1 MQGQF
6 NALTAQG
13 RTDPNQ
19 NTGISIQNCNIMATP
34 DLVSSNGTTS
44 SYLGRPWKK
53 YSRTV
58 YLQSSI
64 DSFIDPAGWIA
75 WSGDFALS
83 TLYYVEYNNTGAGSV
98 TTLQMLP
105 ISPSPTLCRGMTG
118 YLPSSLPYCRNSRSS
133 SGLSTWAIS
142 FIGLAVLSTI

>member
-1 MQGQF
+1 
-6 NALTAQG
+6 
-13 RTDPNQ
+13 
-19 NTGISIQNCNIMATP
+19 MATP

-83 TLYYVEYNNTGAGSV
+83 TLYYVEYNNTGAGSGDDWLPAKFV
-98 TTLQMLP
+98 AILQEFSKLFGAFN
-105 ISPSPTLCRGMTG
+105 LGD
-118 YLPSSLPYCRNSRSS
+118 
-133 SGLSTWAIS
+133 
-142 FIGLAVLSTI
+142 FIYWLGGALDDLGSVEYEKMQNLGRLQATAEQD